1 MPTQRGI
8 GTIWA
13 PLSHKVNCAAREGAL
28 GYKVNCA
35 AREGAL
41 GYRTNHE
48 GHKGQTVMLSRLA
61 ACQGQF
67 VVTTILLYARRGEKQ
82 RPVLEQQGVSECL
95 NG

>member
-1 MPTQRGI
+1 
-8 GTIWA
+8 
-13 PLSHKVNCAAREGAL
+13 
-28 GYKVNCA
+28 
-35 AREGAL
+35 
-41 GYRTNHE
+41 
-48 GHKGQTVMLSRLA
+48 MLSRLA